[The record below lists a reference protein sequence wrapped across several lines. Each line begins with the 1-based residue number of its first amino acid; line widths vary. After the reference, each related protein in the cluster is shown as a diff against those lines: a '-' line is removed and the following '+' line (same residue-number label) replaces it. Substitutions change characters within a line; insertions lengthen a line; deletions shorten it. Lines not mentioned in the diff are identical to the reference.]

1 MKRHPG
7 RVCAWGCGAPEG
19 CAQGSAARTGD
30 VVPPPALAQGTEGLG
45 DAEPALAVM
54 LLLRVVCCRGCLA
67 PKG

>member
-1 MKRHPG
+1 MRGVVVLRRGVHRARLPAPG
-7 RVCAWGCGAPEG
+7 MWC
-19 CAQGSAARTGD
+19 
-30 VVPPPALAQGTEGLG
+30 PPPALAQGTEGLG